1 MKKKS
6 QDKRKLPFIILTFSF
21 FWIFFSKESFSYPT
35 VVSANGFFC
44 SRSQS
49 LVTCQGQFPNL
60 PGTFTSSGFHFVQF
74 TYESLNFPKVRYFY
88 DSTNGCL
95 MQIHLSPTSQ
105 PIDALVKNARGIS
118 QKFSFPMQQ
127 SQANTFCKS

>member
-1 MKKKS
+1 MKKKFLNVS
-6 QDKRKLPFIILTFSF
+6 KKNLLFLALLVFLI
-21 FWIFFSKESFSYPT
+21 SKESFSYPT

-49 LVTCQGQFPNL
+49 LVTCQGQFPNI

-95 MQIHLSPTSQ
+95 MQINLSPTNQ
-105 PIDALVKNARGIS
+105 PVDALVKNARGIS
-118 QKFSFPMQQ
+118 QRFSFPVQQ
-127 SQANTFCKS
+127 SQANIFCKS

>member
-1 MKKKS
+1 MKKTFQNKYV
-6 QDKRKLPFIILTFSF
+6 LFFFIFSVSVF
-21 FWIFFSKESFSYPT
+21 LISKESFCYPT

-49 LVTCQGQFPNL
+49 LVTCQGQFPNI

-95 MQIHLSPTSQ
+95 MQIHLSPTNQ
-105 PIDALVKNARGIS
+105 PADALVKNARGIS

-127 SQANTFCKS
+127 SQANAFCKS

>member
-1 MKKKS
+1 MKKDS
-6 QDKRKLPFIILTFSF
+6 QNRSKIILF
-21 FWIFFSKESFSYPT
+21 IFAFCIFLISKEGFSYPP

-49 LVTCQGQFPNL
+49 LVTCQGQFPNI

-95 MQIHLSPTSQ
+95 MQINLSPTNQ
-105 PIDALVKNARGIS
+105 PVDALVKNARGIS